1 MIATVTMRSP
11 EFSAKDFLMR
21 YYPAAIALS
30 LLAAVTASAGFSAPQ
45 QQLDPRAAALLAQG
59 RTALGAGNVDQAIDA
74 FESALTIQ
82 PGDPV
87 IFLDLAEATRRQG
100 LQGKALHYYREVL
113 ERDPQN
119 LAAISGEGAA
129 MVEKGAIEKAK
140 RNLVRLQG
148 LCGDRCD
155 ATRSLAAALAKGPA
169 PVIVTA
175 EAVKP
180 DPVVTN

>member
-1 MIATVTMRSP
+1 MRSP
-11 EFSAKDFLMR
+11 GFSAKDFLMR

-30 LLAAVTASAGFSAPQ
+30 LVAVVTASAGFSAPPQ
-45 QQLDPRAAALLAQG
+45 PLDPRAAALVAQG
-59 RTALGAGNVDQAIDA
+59 RTALGTGNIDQAIDA
-74 FESALTIQ
+74 FESALSVQ
-82 PGDPV
+82 PGDPT

-129 MVEKGAIEKAK
+129 MVEKGAVEKAK

-155 ATRSLAAALAKGPA
+155 ATQSLAAALAKGPA